1 MKNSIWEDFLIFAT
15 GGILG
20 MLAGTALISNDEKS
34 SEEEDATGTGN
45 PDVDELMAAFQKETE
60 DALASC
66 KTEEER
72 KAVYED
78 IHQSIQALQA
88 SLVKRR
94 AQEENDDSEE
104 RGERHFVDAEKET
117 LPKPDETFA
126 NEHVQNVQRLIA
138 QMDSALKQTVE
149 NMYPVT
155 SRPSAPSSSCDS

>member
-34 SEEEDATGTGN
+34 SEEE
-45 PDVDELMAAFQKETE
+45 
-60 DALASC
+60 
-66 KTEEER
+66 R

-104 RGERHFVDAEKET
+104 CGERHFVDAEKET

-138 QMDSALKQTVE
+138 QMDRALKQTVE

>member
-20 MLAGTALISNDEKS
+20 MLAGTALLSNDEES
-34 SEEEDATGTGN
+34 REEEDAAEPRN
-45 PDVDELMAAFQKETE
+45 PDVDGLMAAFQKEMG

-88 SLVKRR
+88 SLVERR
-94 AQEENDDSEE
+94 MQEADDSEE
-104 RGERHFVDAEKET
+104 CGERHFVDAEKET

-138 QMDSALKQTVE
+138 QMDRALKQTVE